1 MTHGAAGRVGTRG
14 VNGNAP
20 SAGAAPHCRVEPR
33 VPQPLTPW
41 GRVPRAARPSGTKPG
56 SVPVSPGRGNA
67 APRLCRRLGLRSSPR
82 TPPAPPKHPSPS
94 RLCRRSPGRC
104 HPAVF
109 RTALSQ
115 PVPNC
120 LSALRCGRRSARH
133 GGLCGHTAVR
143 RAASGLAGSTAGSA
157 VGAPQREGLGR
168 VGGCGRAEAQLQNR
182 TSRSSAEPRVT
193 AGAAWPLPSGAA
205 AGAVHRSDSELPAD
219 VRARSCTYMCTA
231 HTCACRPLPPPP
243 EKGSALSATH
253 RRSPR
258 SGTRSPTW
266 SSTELR
272 AGLRALR
279 LRGAVCRPCTQRART
294 TSTCGLQAGNG
305 CPHCSTPARPCPH
318 RTPLSS
324 RAPRVSQRTLLHPA
338 PPRAAPRSRCR
349 PTPPRRTP
357 PRSRPAPPPAEG
369 ARGQRLCLRQRP
381 ARPRGVRD
389 RSSAR
394 PCWAQGSVRI
404 RGVPAGPCRR
414 ARPRPSASRSPS
426 ASLPA
431 LPRSVCHPARGHRC
445 HRRRGLPGQRRAGS
459 TAGGAG
465 LRGYPEGSLPCS
477 G

>member
-1 MTHGAAGRVGTRG
+1 M
-14 VNGNAP
+14 P
-20 SAGAAPHCRVEPR
+20 S
-33 VPQPLTPW
+33 
-41 GRVPRAARPSGTKPG
+41 
-56 SVPVSPGRGNA
+56 
-67 APRLCRRLGLRSSPR
+67 
-82 TPPAPPKHPSPS
+82 
-94 RLCRRSPGRC
+94 
-104 HPAVF
+104 
-109 RTALSQ
+109 
-115 PVPNC
+115 
-120 LSALRCGRRSARH
+120 
-133 GGLCGHTAVR
+133 TAVTQ
-143 RAASGLAGSTAGSA
+143 SY
-157 VGAPQREGLGR
+157 PQTCAHIL
-168 VGGCGRAEAQLQNR
+168 
-182 TSRSSAEPRVT
+182 
-193 AGAAWPLPSGAA
+193 
-205 AGAVHRSDSELPAD
+205 
-219 VRARSCTYMCTA
+219 A